1 MAQVVG
7 RLAKFDLDSGIP
19 LTASMLVSSAEQL
32 STAGSVAAL
41 TIPRGYVAVS
51 IPISRLSSV
60 SYAPR
65 PGDHVSVI
73 MTMMFVDLDSEFQTI
88 LPNQTSGVLAP
99 GPGVIIGTNVSDG
112 TEGGSG
118 GGQQSFQTWGSAEQ
132 NILSSFIT
140 AQIASGGAL
149 AIQGRT
155 EVDSLLNELFFVV
168 PSERQRARIVSQTL
182 LNDAMVLQVG
192 DFSLPE
198 EEEEE
203 QQPPEELAEVEQ
215 QAVSQE
221 ETAEVV
227 QPEEPKPPD
236 VITLVVTPQD
246 AVTIN
251 YLIYSGAELT
261 LALRAAEDDSLVDTE
276 AATLQYLLDE
286 YNVAVPVKLPYG
298 MEPRRDSLTPPVLQN
313 DVQTGENP

>member
-1 MAQVVG
+1 
-7 RLAKFDLDSGIP
+7 
-19 LTASMLVSSAEQL
+19 
-32 STAGSVAAL
+32 
-41 TIPRGYVAVS
+41 
-51 IPISRLSSV
+51 
-60 SYAPR
+60 
-65 PGDHVSVI
+65 
-73 MTMMFVDLDSEFQTI
+73 
-88 LPNQTSGVLAP
+88 
-99 GPGVIIGTNVSDG
+99 
-112 TEGGSG
+112 
-118 GGQQSFQTWGSAEQ
+118 
-132 NILSSFIT
+132 
-140 AQIASGGAL
+140 
-149 AIQGRT
+149 
-155 EVDSLLNELFFVV
+155 VDSLLNELFFVV